1 MTAQAYYFQDEMR
14 FGTRTELS
22 RRWTACGVR
31 PSGEQLIGYEYGYL
45 SVALNPRTGELFALI
60 LPDMRIESF
69 QAFLDEFGKF
79 IGKKT
84 FVRLITDGA
93 AAHRSTR
100 LKIDAEL
107 TIEHLPPYSPKLNP
121 VERLF
126 KELRKELKN
135 HVFESLQ
142 AVEEAVIKAVEP
154 FMKDG
159 SRVKKLTF
167 YGWLH
172 TTPI

>member
-1 MTAQAYYFQDEMR
+1 MR
-14 FGTRTELS
+14 FGTRTELGK
-22 RRWTACGVR
+22 RWTACGVR

-45 SVALNPRTGELFALI
+45 SVALNPRSGELFALL
-60 LPDMRIESF
+60 LPDMTVESF
-69 QAFLDEFGKF
+69 QAFIDEFVKF
-79 IGKKT
+79 VGQKR

-100 LKIDAEL
+100 LKVGTEL
-107 TIEHLPPYSPKLNP
+107 SLEHLPAYSPELNP

-126 KELRKELKN
+126 KELRRELKN
-135 HVFESLQ
+135 RVFESLE

-154 FMKDG
+154 FIKDG
-159 SRVKKLTF
+159 SQVKKLTF

-172 TTPI
+172 TAPT